1 MSSVPTT
8 PPRARL
14 AARLVEWLA
23 IDLESAHVLGDLQ
36 EGFGAQGRGVLI
48 STVTRGLRP
57 VVVGVVLGMALALLL
72 GPLIGEGLFDSNPR
86 DPWVLS
92 LVPLALLL
100 GAAGA
105 ALLPA
110 LRAAKIDPVRA
121 LRAE

>member
-1 MSSVPTT
+1 M
-8 PPRARL
+8 
-14 AARLVEWLA
+14 
-23 IDLESAHVLGDLQ
+23 LGDLQ

>member
-1 MSSVPTT
+1 M
-8 PPRARL
+8 
-14 AARLVEWLA
+14 
-23 IDLESAHVLGDLQ
+23 
-36 EGFGAQGRGVLI
+36 
-48 STVTRGLRP
+48 
-57 VVVGVVLGMALALLL
+57 VVGVVLGMALALLL
-72 GPLIGEGLFDSNPR
+72 GPLIGEGLLDSNPR

-100 GAAGA
+100 GAGGA

>member
-1 MSSVPTT
+1 MRAVALRRGR
-8 PPRARL
+8 PRFAC
-14 AARLVEWLA
+14 
-23 IDLESAHVLGDLQ
+23 VLGDLE

-57 VVVGVVLGMALALLL
+57 VVVGLVLGMALALLL

>member
-1 MSSVPTT
+1 VSSVPT
-8 PPRARL
+8 PPPPRL

-36 EGFGAQGRGVLI
+36 EGFDAQGRGVLI

-57 VVVGVVLGMALALLL
+57 VVVGLVLGMALALLL